1 MNKMVRIPVVTGIC
15 RVAIAAFVAV
25 SFIAA
30 TASASPRRPA
40 PPRALPST
48 GGGHLINTDCSAP
61 EGGGCADQNT
71 FNMGAFDVSEPAG
84 ENGTGVG
91 DNFVHLINPTADNGT
106 LCAMMFVYDDD
117 EELGECCGCPVSPNK
132 LLTLSVKNQL
142 TSNWALNFPDT
153 DSGVL
158 AIYSAL
164 PNNPNTPTNPF
175 ACESKMGCNGGCDPT
190 QVFNGTPALVGSI
203 LKEQRIADQGV
214 TSLTETNMFQ
224 EGAPD
229 ENEINIAFL
238 FCLVQVTNSSGHG
251 VCNCGPEDESL
262 K

>member
-1 MNKMVRIPVVTGIC
+1 MNKMVRIPVGTGIC
-15 RVAIAAFVAV
+15 RVAIAAFLAV
-25 SFIAA
+25 SFMAA
-30 TASASPRRPA
+30 TAYASLRRPA
-40 PPRALPST
+40 PSPALPSKSA
-48 GGGHLINTDCSAP
+48 GDCSAP
-61 EGGGCADQNT
+61 EGGSCADQNT
-71 FNMGAFDVSEPAG
+71 FNIGSFDVSEPAA

-117 EELGECCGCPVSPNK
+117 QELGECCGCPVSPDK

-142 TSNWALNFPDT
+142 TNNWALNFPDT

-164 PNNPNTPTNPF
+164 PNNPNTPTNPD
-175 ACESKMGCNGGCDPT
+175 ACEASEGCNGGCDPT

-224 EGAPD
+224 EGVPD

-262 K
+262 R